1 MKETSI
7 KKNFILSTLYQILTL
22 VTPLIT
28 APYISRVLGADGVGI
43 YSYSYSIISYFII
56 FAALGTVSYGARE
69 IARNRK
75 DEKLRSKLFWEI
87 EILTIITSC
96 ISLTVW
102 LILTSFMKEYKLYFL
117 ILSLNLINTM
127 LDISWFYTGLEQM
140 KYTVRQNSIFKI
152 LGVIALLV
160 FIKDS
165 NDVAKYTLIMTLTTL
180 LGTASMWIYLPKFLV
195 KTDLKR
201 IKIKSHFKETLIYFI
216 PTIATSIYTMLD
228 KTLIG
233 LITNEN
239 SQNGYYEQATKII
252 NMCKSITFMS
262 LNSVL
267 GARIS
272 FLYAEKKFEE
282 IRTRILTSIDYIL
295 FMGIGMLFGLI
306 GVADRFV
313 PMFFGQGYDEV
324 IILLKCLSPIII
336 IIGISNC
343 LGSQFY
349 TPSGRRKQS
358 AKYIIYGAV
367 INLIFNLILIP
378 QFKSFGAV
386 IATILAELLIT
397 ILYVQHCQKI
407 VTFKIIL
414 NKGWKKIISGV
425 IMLLFIILI
434 DSFIK
439 NNIVAVMI
447 EISAGLLIYISILI
461 IIKDSFLNGFCKEQ
475 LKNIKDKLRSKLD

>member
-28 APYISRVLGADGVGI
+28 APYISRVLGADGIGI
-43 YSYSYSIISYFII
+43 YSYSYSVVSYFLI
-56 FAALGTVSYGARE
+56 FAALGTASYGARE

-75 DEKLRSKLFWEI
+75 DEQVRSKLFWEI

-96 ISLTVW
+96 ISLLIW
-102 LILTSFMKEYKLYFL
+102 LILTAFTKDYKLYFL
-117 ILSLNLINTM
+117 ILSLNLISTM

-195 KTDLKR
+195 KINFKK
-201 IKIKSHFKETLIYFI
+201 IKIKIHIKETLIYFI
-216 PTIATSIYTMLD
+216 PTIARSMYTMLD

-233 LITNEN
+233 LITKEN

-252 NMCKSITFMS
+252 NMCKSVTFMS

-272 FLYAEKKFEE
+272 YLYAEKKFEE
-282 IRTRILTSIDYIL
+282 IKTRISTSIDYIL
-295 FMGIGMLFGLI
+295 FMGIGIFFGLI
-306 GVADRFV
+306 GVSDRFV
-313 PMFFGQGYDEV
+313 PMFFGNGYDEV

-343 LGSQFY
+343 LGSQYY

-358 AKYIIYGAV
+358 AKYIIYGACV
-367 INLIFNLILIP
+367 NLIFNLILIP
-378 QFKSFGAV
+378 RFKSFGAV
-386 IATILAELLIT
+386 VATIIAEFLIT
-397 ILYVQHCQKI
+397 ILYIKNSENI
-407 VTFKIIL
+407 VTFKML
-414 NKGWKKIISGV
+414 FNKGWKKIISGA
-425 IMLLFIILI
+425 IMLVFIILI
-434 DSFIK
+434 DLFCK
-439 NNIVAVMI
+439 NNIIAIII
-447 EISAGLLIYISILI
+447 EVVIGLLVYMAILTI
-461 IIKDSFLNGFCKEQ
+461 MKDSFIMDFCKKQ
-475 LKNIKDKLRSKLD
+475 INNIKNRLKERI